1 MEYFDI
7 KMVPIFKSAGVA
19 DFDNQ
24 ELYPLCCLVSFVMLF
39 ALKNRIP
46 ERQPYR
52 SHALYGP
59 HLLSL
64 LLRMQRWIVG
74 HVTAARWP

>member
-1 MEYFDI
+1 
-7 KMVPIFKSAGVA
+7 MVPIFKSAGIA

-24 ELYPLCCLVSFVMLF
+24 ELYPLCCSVSMLF

-46 ERQPYR
+46 EWQPYW

-74 HVTAARWP
+74 HVTAARRP